1 MKRSRNGSITKTAQE
16 NDSDYKRNKEHIG
29 VLTDGKETPSYTRIF
44 CPESINNLVIVCN
57 KVKRRTTRFGKCSNP
72 NWHGHN
78 YTLEVVVAGNVDP
91 ATGFVI
97 DLKKLKDIIIEHVI
111 SKVDHKNLNIDTDF
125 MKGLNPTSE
134 NIVVAI
140 WNQLKDK
147 IPSGKLFS
155 VKLYETENNYFEYRG
170 E

>member
-1 MKRSRNGSITKTAQE
+1 MIYLTRRETFAAAHRLFKPGLSDEE
-16 NDSDYKRNKEHIG
+16 NFE
-29 VLTDGKETPSYTRIF
+29 L
-44 CPESINNLVIVCN
+44 
-57 KVKRRTTRFGKCSNP
+57 FGKCSSP

-78 YTLEVVVAGNVDP
+78 YTLEVVVAGKVNP
-91 ATGFVI
+91 ETGFVL
-97 DLKKLKDIIIEHVI
+97 DLKKLKEIILEHVI
-111 SKVDHKNLNIDTDF
+111 SKVDHKNLNIDTGF

-147 IPSGKLFS
+147 IPAGKLFA